1 MTAEQL
7 PLDSGNDR
15 VPVKVIRSERRKK
28 SSAARFVDGVI
39 EVRIP
44 SWMNEAQ
51 EREQV
56 ESLRARVER
65 KLSVK
70 EASVDLSARARK
82 LAAVY
87 DLPAP
92 QEIRWVTN
100 QVHRWASCSYEDGV
114 IRMSSR
120 LTGVPDW
127 VLDYVILHE
136 LTHLVEATHN
146 AEFHRLM
153 DRYPKAERA
162 EGFLEA
168 MSLGFAPRENTPT

>member
-1 MTAEQL
+1 MTATQL
-7 PLDSGNDR
+7 ELDSLELDSPDAR

-28 SSAARFVDGVI
+28 SSAARLVNGVI

-44 SWMNEAQ
+44 SWLSQEQ

-56 ESLRARVER
+56 ESLRTKIEQ
-65 KLSVK
+65 KLKVK
-70 EASVDLSARARK
+70 EASVDLAARARK

-87 DLPAP
+87 DLPVP
-92 QEIRWVTN
+92 HEIKWVTN
-100 QVHRWASCSYEDGV
+100 QVHRWASCSYNQGV

-120 LTGVPDW
+120 LAGAPDW

-136 LTHLVEATHN
+136 LTHLVEAGHGP
-146 AEFHRLM
+146 EFHRLM
-153 DRYPKAERA
+153 DRYPKVERA

-168 MSLGFAPRENTPT
+168 MSLGFANQ